1 MDSDESSDES
11 TDGTEA
17 LSRIGMRELRG
28 SLASSLRRAGSG
40 ERMVITVDGRPTA
53 ILGPLEPGGQ
63 ATLDDLYVAGLALP
77 PRSARSR
84 SVDKNAPSPS
94 PLPVDIRLDDIVA
107 DIRGR

>member
-1 MDSDESSDES
+1 MYTYRMSSDES
-11 TDGTEA
+11 GDETEA

-63 ATLDDLYVAGLALP
+63 ATLDDLYAAGLALP
-77 PRSARSR
+77 PRSARR
-84 SVDKNAPSPS
+84 SDPSALSPS
-94 PLPVDIRLDDIVA
+94 PLPVDIRLGDIVA